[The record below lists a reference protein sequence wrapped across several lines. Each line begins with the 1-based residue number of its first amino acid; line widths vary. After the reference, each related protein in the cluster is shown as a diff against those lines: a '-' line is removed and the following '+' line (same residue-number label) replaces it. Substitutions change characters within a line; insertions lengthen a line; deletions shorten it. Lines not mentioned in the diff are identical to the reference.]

1 MANRDHK
8 VVHEEPP
15 QKSGHPG
22 LNVVMVVIAVVGVVL
37 GADQYID
44 NEFAGLKESISRLS
58 TDTSNRFDT
67 LNTSLSDLSTS
78 TSGHLKAVNDSLS
91 ALSTSTSGHLKAVN
105 DSLSALS
112 TSTSGHLK
120 AVEHQLLHLPNN
132 IRPTFDTVY
141 VFKHTF
147 DFPKPSFK
155 LEKDEARDLLCTRD
169 ELPTTDELRKEKELY
184 RKEIFAFD
192 ARAKFKF
199 YTMGQR
205 RGEDKETMIRQEI
218 SCYKRTRGRNEA
230 EPSEKRIAQAP
241 VVIRLEPES
250 TIYDDDNGGTW
261 SPSND
266 PSFDHDDGDSK
277 TYIFSGLPVRE
288 GPQVHSLTA
297 TIADRD
303 KSSRERC
310 QDYEIKVATG
320 KLDRCDL
327 EMFVF
332 AYLDSPPL
340 PRPPTTEE

>member
-22 LNVVMVVIAVVGVVL
+22 LNVVMVVIALVGVVL

-58 TDTSNRFDT
+58 TDTSKRFDA

-91 ALSTSTSGHLKAVN
+91 V
-105 DSLSALS
+105 LS

-155 LEKDEARDLLCTRD
+155 LEKDEARDLLCTPD

-184 RKEIFAFD
+184 RKEVFAFD

-199 YTMGQR
+199 YAMGQR
-205 RGEDKETMIRQEI
+205 RGEDKQTMIRQEM

-230 EPSEKRIAQAP
+230 VPSKKRIAQAP
-241 VVIRLEPES
+241 VVIRLAPES
-250 TIYDDDNGGTW
+250 AIYNDDDGGTW
-261 SPSND
+261 SPSKD

-277 TYIFSGLPVRE
+277 AYIFSGLRERE

-297 TIADRD
+297 TIVDRN

-310 QDYEIKVATG
+310 QDYEIEVATG

-332 AYLDSPPL
+332 AYLDPPPL